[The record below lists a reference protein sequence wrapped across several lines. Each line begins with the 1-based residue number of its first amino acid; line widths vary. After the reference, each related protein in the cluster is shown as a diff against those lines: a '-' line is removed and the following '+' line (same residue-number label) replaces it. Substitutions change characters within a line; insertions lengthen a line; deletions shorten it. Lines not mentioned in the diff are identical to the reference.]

1 MGYVL
6 CTTYV
11 QPGISSYVP
20 GMSRLPRYVYVD
32 TYEPG
37 LHPPQKKNRTPSTR
51 ISTYV
56 PGISRLPRYVYV
68 DTYVPGLHPP
78 KKSRR
83 PIDEIAPKK
92 QNKIIN
98 RNTELC
104 HHRPRRKAHS
114 NEYENN
120 ADKAGQSLPAWR
132 GAGRSSGDT
141 KPLLSCSD
149 GAGSCRIRLP
159 RDLWTSW

>member
-1 MGYVL
+1 MYLVVSAGS
-6 CTTYV
+6 
-11 QPGISSYVP
+11 Q
-20 GMSRLPRYVYVD
+20 D
-32 TYEPG
+32 TYMYILMNQG
-37 LHPPQKKNRTPSTR
+37 YICPPKKNRTPSTR

-78 KKSRR
+78 PKKSRR

-98 RNTELC
+98 RNAELC
-104 HHRPRRKAHS
+104 HHSPRRKAHG

-132 GAGRSSGDT
+132 GAGRSSRGT

-149 GAGSCRIRLP
+149 GAGSCRIR
-159 RDLWTSW
+159 